1 MAISDK
7 RKKYLKHY
15 RAERG
20 NELTDIYTL
29 TAQERR
35 WLGLARPAPR
45 HDLIRVVV
53 PEHYGAAGVIW
64 QSRFIP
70 EAELEWYRTHFPNMQ
85 IVEKRNLMA

>member
-7 RKKYLKHY
+7 RKKYLHEY
-15 RAERG
+15 RQARKSEWS
-20 NELTDIYTL
+20 EVYTL

-64 QSRFIP
+64 QSRFVP
-70 EAELEWYRTHFPNMQ
+70 EAELEWYKGHYPNLQ
-85 IVEKRNLMA
+85 IVEKRSLMT

>member
-7 RKKYLKHY
+7 RKKYLHEY
-15 RAERG
+15 RQARKSEWS
-20 NELTDIYTL
+20 DVYTL

-53 PEHYGAAGVIW
+53 PEHYGASGVMW
-64 QSRFIP
+64 VSRWVP
-70 EAELEWYRTHFPNMQ
+70 KLELDGLRKQYPNLEV
-85 IVEKRNLMA
+85 IK

>member
-1 MAISDK
+1 MAVSES

-20 NELTDIYTL
+20 HELTDIYTL

-35 WLGLARPAPR
+35 WLGLSRPAPR

-64 QSRFIP
+64 QSRYVTP
-70 EAELEWYRTHFPNMQ
+70 AALEGLRAQYPNLE
-85 IVEKRNLMA
+85 IVEGRSI

>member
-1 MAISDK
+1 MAVSES

-20 NELTDIYTL
+20 HELTDIYTL

-53 PEHYGAAGVIW
+53 PEHYGAAGVMW
-64 QSRFIP
+64 VSRWVP
-70 EAELEWYRTHFPNMQ
+70 KLELDGLRKQYPNME
-85 IVEKRNLMA
+85 VMA

>member
-1 MAISDK
+1 MAVSES
-7 RKKYLKHY
+7 RKTYLKHY

-64 QSRFIP
+64 QSRYVTP
-70 EAELEWYRTHFPNMQ
+70 AALEGLRAQYPNLE
-85 IVEKRNLMA
+85 IVEGRSI

>member
-1 MAISDK
+1 MAVSES

-53 PEHYGAAGVIW
+53 PEHYGASGVMW
-64 QSRFIP
+64 VSRWVP
-70 EAELEWYRTHFPNMQ
+70 KLELDGLRKQYPNLEVMT
-85 IVEKRNLMA
+85 

>member
-64 QSRFIP
+64 QSRFVTP
-70 EAELEWYRTHFPNMQ
+70 AALEGLRAQYPNLE
-85 IVEKRNLMA
+85 IVEGRSM